1 MRIRR
6 AVVCSILASI
16 AVVAV
21 VARSAPGGSKSKKA
35 PIQGWSHI
43 YVRALDAEK
52 TCRFYHQVLGMEFV
66 GWKTDGKKA
75 YYYFESGGARI
86 CVGGFP
92 KDPSDYKPKRLSNV
106 YFHLSVD
113 DVGALYERI
122 RNAGYENVTEPRTS
136 LWGGRTFTVYDPNGV
151 ALGMT
156 EWVGKSDWQER
167 GELNHHDPFPQQSP
181 HPVHTGKPRSH

>member
-6 AVVCSILASI
+6 AVVCSILSSI
-16 AVVAV
+16 AIVAV
-21 VARSAPGGSKSKKA
+21 VVRSAPGGGKSKKT

-52 TCRFYHQVLGMEFV
+52 TCRFYHRVLGMEFV

-92 KDPSDYKPKRLSNV
+92 KDPSDYKPKRLN
-106 YFHLSVD
+106 FLSVGSPAYPRYGCKITPSHFVAAAAVAVQEGGD
-113 DVGALYERI
+113 QA
-122 RNAGYENVTEPRTS
+122 EPEVQCRS
-136 LWGGRTFTVYDPNGV
+136 RSAMPSQPSPVV
-151 ALGMT
+151 A
-156 EWVGKSDWQER
+156 
-167 GELNHHDPFPQQSP
+167 
-181 HPVHTGKPRSH
+181 